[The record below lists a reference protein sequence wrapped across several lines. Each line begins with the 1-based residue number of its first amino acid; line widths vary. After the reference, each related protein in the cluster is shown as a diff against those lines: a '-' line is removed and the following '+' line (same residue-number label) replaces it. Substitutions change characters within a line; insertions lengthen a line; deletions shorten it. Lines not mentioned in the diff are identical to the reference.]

1 MSPSLAEQWAVLSRN
16 QPGSLVELVAV
27 PGAGRGLISRRDLV
41 AGEVVLEDLPIVIGP
56 SENSGGRDCDGCYVD
71 KAREECTCGLR
82 FCSGVCKERWHSTEE
97 CQVIG
102 ELPQPPP
109 RPASWLLV
117 LRAALCK
124 DQRIGMLEGDNT
136 THLVSSQVL
145 SRLGISSNAAALLNS
160 VLASNTF
167 RRGSGRCLCP
177 AVAMVNHSC
186 VANCRVHWEQGDK
199 LVLTA
204 KKQITAGEQLTIT
217 YCSALLGT
225 YARQNKLRKSKGFQC
240 ACPRCLDPSES
251 GTNIGGLSCTKC
263 GQGCLLPHVRRD
275 QVEIDWFCHCGFQA
289 NSSKVSSYLTKL
301 EAELADLEQLGTS
314 DMNHLRTKIQLFTT
328 WIQKKSK
335 LLPPSS
341 DLLLRAGGSLGL
353 LLSHMGTTR
362 QVVERR
368 EDLIKQRIN
377 VLDMVDGMSMSRL
390 KGFELFKLYLVLS
403 DKLTLLTS
411 QKTDDHKVVPNLE
424 LCQQLALVEAQ
435 YLVGEDTLA
444 PGQISRAGKD
454 LKNREHLQ
462 QMVLDKYK

>member
-1 MSPSLAEQWAVLSRN
+1 
-16 QPGSLVELVAV
+16 
-27 PGAGRGLISRRDLV
+27 
-41 AGEVVLEDLPIVIGP
+41 
-56 SENSGGRDCDGCYVD
+56 
-71 KAREECTCGLR
+71 
-82 FCSGVCKERWHSTEE
+82 
-97 CQVIG
+97 
-102 ELPQPPP
+102 
-109 RPASWLLV
+109 
-117 LRAALCK
+117 
-124 DQRIGMLEGDNT
+124 
-136 THLVSSQVL
+136 
-145 SRLGISSNAAALLNS
+145 
-160 VLASNTF
+160 
-167 RRGSGRCLCP
+167 
-177 AVAMVNHSC
+177 
-186 VANCRVHWEQGDK
+186 
-199 LVLTA
+199 
-204 KKQITAGEQLTIT
+204 
-217 YCSALLGT
+217 
-225 YARQNKLRKSKGFQC
+225 
-240 ACPRCLDPSES
+240 
-251 GTNIGGLSCTKC
+251 
-263 GQGCLLPHVRRD
+263 
-275 QVEIDWFCHCGFQA
+275 
-289 NSSKVSSYLTKL
+289 
-301 EAELADLEQLGTS
+301 
-314 DMNHLRTKIQLFTT
+314 MNHLRTKIQLFTT

-444 PGQISRAGKD
+444 PGQIARAGKD